1 MPYIK
6 PTQGAAH
13 PLFLKNPRVGGGL
26 PRAPKDGSQI
36 FTLSTRAS
44 CYCCVSVIEWNK
56 GDDIVQKIEKLDYK
70 KIYDVVKY
78 ILLWERQEEDLRES
92 IRFWQSVSSRSWS
105 MDCNMKNID
114 TCKKDLEVAI
124 AKREALEKEF
134 QDIVKGV

>member
-1 MPYIK
+1 M
-6 PTQGAAH
+6 
-13 PLFLKNPRVGGGL
+13 
-26 PRAPKDGSQI
+26 
-36 FTLSTRAS
+36 
-44 CYCCVSVIEWNK
+44 
-56 GDDIVQKIEKLDYK
+56 QKIEKLDYK